1 VAVGGEE
8 NYDTFSAVAV
18 DSADNIIVGGRS
30 DNLDLDSNTTDW
42 GDDSQTAVIAK
53 YNSAGVRQWAKA
65 VDGHEGGNVVW
76 GVTTDTDNNI
86 YAVMNSRGND
96 SGNDYDPSVIKLDSS
111 GNFVW
116 MVQLNI
122 YENTQN
128 TCSIAI
134 DADENIIVSV
144 TAEFNDAD
152 YDRVGYEDQL
162 LVAKFDKDGNSLWK
176 RMLWTNNGIY
186 TGYNTDYGNNL
197 AVVEDRFVFGG
208 YADAWNYDD
217 DGTAVVAQLPVDG
230 TGVGN
235 HGNYYYEE
243 VEIYVERWTENDYW
257 GAGKEIVRDVA
268 ARLPSRQHA
277 LISETYDTNQ
287 PGDNGEV
294 NGASGPMTI
303 YADLEAKI
311 ADVREEGGGDI
322 TGVKEIVFEDGTRQ
336 STSSQ
341 DIPQVDMSITNRG
354 DDNYWL
360 RLEDRGHHIYM
371 ETSQGVDIVI
381 PPYSSVPFPVGTSI
395 VIVTGSSSRDVYSDD
410 NDDYMHA
417 AGLNNA
423 RYNWR
428 IPQWSM
434 VTLLKIYQG
443 YNNDGT
449 PNNNG
454 EWMIAGPGL
463 TAPT

>member
-1 VAVGGEE
+1 MNTRGG
-8 NYDTFSAVAV
+8 
-18 DSADNIIVGGRS
+18 
-30 DNLDLDSNTTDW
+30 SN
-42 GDDSQTAVIAK
+42 GSF
-53 YNSAGVRQWAKA
+53 
-65 VDGHEGGNVVW
+65 
-76 GVTTDTDNNI
+76 
-86 YAVMNSRGND
+86 
-96 SGNDYDPSVIKLDSS
+96 DPSVIKLDSS

-122 YENTQN
+122 YESDQN
-128 TCSIAI
+128 TCSIAM
-134 DADENIIVSV
+134 DADENIIISV
-144 TAEFNDAD
+144 TSEFNDTD
-152 YDRVGYEDQL
+152 YDRVGYDDQL
-162 LVAKFDKDGNSLWK
+162 LVAKFDKDGNPLWK

-208 YADAWNYDD
+208 YADAWNYNDD
-217 DGTAVVAQLPVDG
+217 TTAVVAQLPVDG
-230 TGVGN
+230 TGLGN

-287 PGDNGEV
+287 PGDDGEV

-336 STSSQ
+336 STTAQ
-341 DIPQVDMSITNRG
+341 DIPQVDLSITNRG
-354 DDNYWL
+354 DDDYFL

-371 ETSQGVDIVI
+371 EQYRGVNIVI
-381 PPYSSVPFPVGTSI
+381 PRYSAVPFPVGTSI
-395 VIVTGSSSRDVYSDD
+395 VIVTGGSSRDVYSDD
-410 NDDYMHA
+410 NDDYMYL
-417 AGLNNA
+417 AGADGDASYSWN
-423 RYNWR
+423 

-434 VTLLKIYQG
+434 VTLLKIRQG
-443 YNNDGT
+443 YNSDGT
-449 PNNNG
+449 PYNSG
-454 EWMIAGPGL
+454 TWMIAGPGL
-463 TAPT
+463 TNNNP